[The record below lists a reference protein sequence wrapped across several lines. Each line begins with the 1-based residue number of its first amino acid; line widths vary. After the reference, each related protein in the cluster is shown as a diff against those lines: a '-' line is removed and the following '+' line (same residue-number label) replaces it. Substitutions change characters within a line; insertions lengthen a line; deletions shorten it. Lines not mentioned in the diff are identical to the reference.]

1 MSTRGKY
8 RSHKRAH
15 RTDPIAIN
23 MGISISVENRALLEE
38 LSKKIGYSMSNTIAI
53 ALQEMD
59 QRLRLEDAGDE
70 V

>member
-15 RTDPIAIN
+15 RTDPISIN

>member
-1 MSTRGKY
+1 
-8 RSHKRAH
+8 
-15 RTDPIAIN
+15 